1 MSVAS
6 RAERGHT
13 EISLCDDARF
23 FGALGSIVR
32 HMAERAGLA
41 NGAQVLADAAM
52 HACRSAFPLLG
63 GRDPSLRFII
73 EDFADRIEV
82 TLEHSGEPVPV
93 EGLDSFATGM
103 RADQPGRSDGTSLLK
118 QVDRV
123 LYETRNG
130 SSRLTL
136 VKYIPGATPR
146 EPADVR

>member
-1 MSVAS
+1 M
-6 RAERGHT
+6 
-13 EISLCDDARF
+13 
-23 FGALGSIVR
+23 R
-32 HMAERAGLA
+32 HLAERAGLA
-41 NGAQVLADAAM
+41 NGVSEQFADAAM
-52 HACRSAFPLLG
+52 QACRSAFHFLG

-103 RADQPGRSDGTSLLK
+103 RKDEPDKFDGPSLLK
-118 QVDRV
+118 HVDRV